1 MHRDLK
7 PANVLLSAGD
17 RVKIADFGMARS
29 FWSPLQPL
37 AHDGTVVTLWY
48 RAPELL
54 LGTKAYTPAID
65 NWAVG
70 ATPPEPAPRCHA
82 KPARP
87 QPAHEPT
94 PAPRAG
100 GLHLG

>member
-29 FWSPLQPL
+29 FWSPLHSL
-37 AHDGTVVTLWY
+37 GHDGTVVTLWY

-70 ATPPEPAPRCHA
+70 PTPPRTNAPLQR
-82 KPARP
+82 RP
-87 QPAHEPT
+87 PPAHLPGPRSYIYT
-94 PAPRAG
+94 PVT
-100 GLHLG
+100 